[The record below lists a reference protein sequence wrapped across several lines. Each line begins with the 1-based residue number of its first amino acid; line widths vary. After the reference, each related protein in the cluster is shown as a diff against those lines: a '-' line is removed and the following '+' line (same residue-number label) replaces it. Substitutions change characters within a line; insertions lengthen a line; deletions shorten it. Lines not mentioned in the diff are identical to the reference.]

1 MRSLQ
6 WTLRSMDYNRGMNW
20 GQWRVSIAIHY
31 LGHEKQPLKGV
42 GEGGCGDMYLI
53 LPAK

>member
-1 MRSLQ
+1 MRSF
-6 WTLRSMDYNRGMNW
+6 LRSMDYNRGMNW

-42 GEGGCGDMYLI
+42 GEGGWGDMYLI